1 MRIKIKFKNRKGVSP
16 VIELVFVLPIL
27 IGLVFAILYSGI
39 VGNQMIALTN
49 AAREG
54 VRTFCIEANNPQAD
68 PFDDAYSVMQ
78 QQIVGTAIDF
88 NKMKN
93 GTTFTRTAIWN
104 NGQYQPDNT
113 VITPA
118 NLSNLH
124 FHDKVEIN
132 IQYQTLFDSIF
143 LGVFHP
149 VLHAKSE
156 YLVEYMY

>member
-1 MRIKIKFKNRKGVSP
+1 MVANSPISQSYPDFPFK
-16 VIELVFVLPIL
+16 
-27 IGLVFAILYSGI
+27 
-39 VGNQMIALTN
+39 
-49 AAREG
+49 
-54 VRTFCIEANNPQAD
+54 C
-68 PFDDAYSVMQ
+68 AYSAMQ
-78 QQIVGTAIDF
+78 QQITGTAIDF
-88 NKMKN
+88 NKIKN
-93 GTTFTRTAIWN
+93 GTTFTRTAIWD

-113 VITPA
+113 IITPA